1 MGQRKDV
8 HVYHFLAE
16 KTIDVNI
23 LEERTGR
30 VLVERHGECLLL
42 KEREGRE
49 GDRPLAGVP
58 FQGAVC
64 AAGGGGCGGDE
75 EEGGEDS

>member
-1 MGQRKDV
+1 
-8 HVYHFLAE
+8 
-16 KTIDVNI
+16 
-23 LEERTGR
+23 
-30 VLVERHGECLLL
+30 LVERHGECLLL

-75 EEGGEDS
+75 EGEEDS